1 MSRTGLEPGFAR
13 PMSMRKL
20 SEFTASEGSCKTH
33 GSDNG
38 CQHRKQGRTGNFYCE
53 LRMRSKVILALNK
66 EKQQFKASFFNENN
80 FVRLTTVCSSSLTV
94 FS

>member
-33 GSDNG
+33 VQMMAVS
-38 CQHRKQGRTGNFYCE
+38 T
-53 LRMRSKVILALNK
+53 
-66 EKQQFKASFFNENN
+66 ENRVKLVTSIVN
-80 FVRLTTVCSSSLTV
+80 
-94 FS
+94 

>member
-33 GSDNG
+33 
-38 CQHRKQGRTGNFYCE
+38 
-53 LRMRSKVILALNK
+53 KVQMMA
-66 EKQQFKASFFNENN
+66 ASTENRVKLVISIVN
-80 FVRLTTVCSSSLTV
+80 
-94 FS
+94 